1 MFERARHFL
10 LCLVVAV
17 SAHAGL
23 PAAAQDT
30 PGETVDPSD
39 TVDDP
44 IQGFLGDSEEE
55 QTDETTETISEKEAY
70 DRFIGEPVTRFELR
84 CDLDLCRNPVA
95 QENLKDLT
103 GLFVGADFTVERLRR
118 AEERLAKTGFF
129 EAIEATVEPHQGGV
143 GLTLEAEGAV
153 LIRDV
158 EFEGV
163 KPPPF
168 ESELRKLLI
177 YRQGQAY
184 KGDRSKAVTQINTLE
199 KEFEKEGFFGTE
211 ITMVVQ
217 QVGDDDHLVD
227 ITYRI
232 EKGDERE
239 ICRIGVRGLR
249 SLTYS
254 EARELLLASHGIL
267 VRRFQAFVPTY
278 TTSGFA
284 EGKEALLRRYRE
296 LGYFRARIVDDEVI
310 NGPKKDCVTLLVDV
324 VEGPRWQIEFE
335 GDVVFSRDDLL
346 EDLPFEESGYV
357 DEEEI
362 TRASRAIEQLYQTR
376 GYPFARVTGEEV
388 VEDRLDRSIVFQID
402 PGNRIRIRDIRF
414 HGNDNVSSE
423 ELRKAIGTTE
433 FSLFEEGGFLQMDQL
448 LSDLARIEEVYRSR
462 GYLRVTVPR
471 FALQLF
477 EDRDGMRVHIYIEEG
492 EKTVARRVSIDGNRA
507 LSRGLLAD
515 RLKVETGDA
524 FRPLQVKA
532 DRSRLVQLYAS
543 YGYPMAEVST
553 TCQLLTG
560 EEVPCQAPTRPQRC
574 YLSSIEETEAM
585 CSWEGENQRRRQCE
599 RIRPQPECR
608 FSGGVDSDR
617 VHITHDIREGP
628 FVRVGQ
634 ILLKGNFDTD
644 ASLIYQEIPL
654 RTGDV
659 LDVSKV
665 LEGQNNMR
673 SLGVFDSV
681 SIEAIGLDETS
692 GREEETTAALI
703 VSVEESQNRFLDFKF
718 GFEGRDLLG
727 DSRRLLVTGETQ
739 YNDDNFLGRAQR
751 FRPRLIG
758 AIDTLQLFRYGTAS
772 ADLGSFATD
781 QQVDYLLGGELI
793 YNHPRFL
800 KGLTGIDKLSLTIAP
815 FYLLDLIGISNE
827 QVLREEWGLRLEVQ
841 KELRELLDRLFLTF
855 GIEGKQAAL
864 WTPAN
869 PIIDG
874 TRIFSPRRVTGKLVP
889 ELTLDRRD
897 SPLNPTK
904 GYFARLQPGIVS
916 GATLVQGGENAVE
929 DSYLR
934 LQVSFSFYFTF
945 LEKLTLGQGLTYG
958 HVIPFFGRDRLI
970 TEDERFRLGGA
981 ASVRGFSN
989 NSLGP
994 LLNDT
999 PTGGEFLLNYNAEL
1013 RFPLIEG
1020 ADLWGAFFFDSGLLA
1035 DCFTE
1040 PEQGRTR
1047 IGCYED
1053 AFGGESPLREI
1064 RAAAGIGIRY
1074 LLVEQ
1079 IPVIFDYGM
1088 VLDRRIGE
1096 EFGNLHFNLGY
1107 TF

>member
-1 MFERARHFL
+1 L
-10 LCLVVAV
+10 SSPV
-17 SAHAGL
+17 G
-23 PAAAQDT
+23 AQESPT
-30 PGETVDPSD
+30 DPI
-39 TVDDP
+39 DDP
-44 IQGFLGDSEEE
+44 IQGFVGD
-55 QTDETTETISEKEAY
+55 DEDEDVAEDAPDPISEDQAY
-70 DRFIGEPVTRFELR
+70 EKFIGKPVTRFELR

-103 GLFVGADFTVERLRR
+103 GLFVGINFTVERLRR

-129 EAIEATVEPHQGGV
+129 ESIEATVEPHQAGV
-143 GLTLEAEGAV
+143 GLTLDAEGAV

-158 EFEGV
+158 EFKGV

-168 ESELRKLLI
+168 ASELRKLLI

-184 KGDRSKAVTQINTLE
+184 KADRSKAITQINTLE
-199 KEFEKEGFFGTE
+199 KQFEKEGFFGTKISMIVRNVE
-211 ITMVVQ
+211 
-217 QVGDDDHLVD
+217 GDDHLVD
-227 ITYRI
+227 VTFRI
-232 EKGDERE
+232 EKGDRRE

-249 SLTYS
+249 SLRYS
-254 EARELLLASHGIL
+254 EARELLLASHGL
-267 VRRFQAFVPTY
+267 FVRRFQAFVPTY

-296 LGYFRARIVDDEVI
+296 MGFFRARIVDDEVVQ
-310 NGPKKDCVTLLVDV
+310 GPEKGCVTLLVDV
-324 VEGPRWQIEFE
+324 VEGPKWGIKFQ
-335 GDVVFSRDDLL
+335 GDTLFSREELT
-346 EDLPFEESGYV
+346 EQLPFQESGYV
-357 DEEEI
+357 DQEEI
-362 TRASRAIEQLYQTR
+362 ARASRALEQFFQTR
-376 GYPFARVTGEEV
+376 GYPFARVRGEEKV
-388 VEDRLDRSIVFQID
+388 VDRLDRSIVFDIQ
-402 PGNRIRIRDIRF
+402 PGDRLKIRDIVL
-414 HGNDNVSSE
+414 HGNEALESD
-423 ELRKAIGTTE
+423 ELRDAIGTTE
-433 FSLFEEGGFLQMDQL
+433 FSLFEEGGFLQIDQL
-448 LSDLARIEEVYRSR
+448 LSDLGRIEEVYRAR
-462 GYLRVTVPR
+462 GYLRATVRR
-471 FALQLF
+471 FGLQILQK
-477 EDRDGMRVHIYIEEG
+477 RDGLRVHIYVDEG
-492 EKTVARRVSIDGNRA
+492 KQTTARRVSLEGNRA
-507 LSRGLLAD
+507 LSGGLLVD
-515 RLKVETGDA
+515 RLEVRSGQA

-560 EEVPCQAPTRPQRC
+560 EEVPCEAPKRPQRC
-574 YLSSIEETEAM
+574 YLSNAEDTDAM
-585 CSWEGENQRRRQCE
+585 CEWTGDGQTRRQCQ
-599 RIRPQPECR
+599 RIRPQPECQLA
-608 FSGGVDSDR
+608 GGVNSDLVR
-617 VHITHDIREGP
+617 VTHTIDEGP

-692 GREEETTAALI
+692 SEDEESTAALI

-751 FRPRLIG
+751 FRPRVIG
-758 AIDTLQLFRYGTAS
+758 AIDTLQLFRYTTAS
-772 ADLGSFATD
+772 ADLGSFSANE
-781 QQVDYLLGGELI
+781 QVDYLIGAELI

-800 KGLTGIDKLSLTIAP
+800 KGLTSVDKLSLTIAP

-827 QVLREEWGLRLEVQ
+827 QVLREEWGLRLELQ
-841 KELRELLDRLFLTF
+841 KELEEVLDRLFFTF

-874 TRIFSPRRVTGKLVP
+874 TRVFSPRRVTGKLVP

-897 SPLNPTK
+897 SPLNPKK

-916 GATLVQGGENAVE
+916 GATLVQGGEDAVE

-934 LQVSFSFYFTF
+934 LQVSFSFYLTF
-945 LEKLTLGQGLTYG
+945 LEKLVLGQGVTYG

-1013 RFPLIEG
+1013 RYPLIES
-1020 ADLWGAFFFDSGLLA
+1020 ADLWGAFFLDAGLLA
-1035 DCFTE
+1035 DCFSE
-1040 PEQGRTR
+1040 PDQGRTR

-1053 AFGGESPLREI
+1053 AFSQPSPLRDV

-1079 IPVIFDYGM
+1079 IPVVFDYGM
-1088 VLDRRIGE
+1088 VLDRRPGE